1 MVNWARYQNHPSN
14 TPCNPT
20 KLPEITRLEYFRTT
34 LFRLVQRP
42 ITFHSVGQQ
51 YICNVP
57 WCYSYHWP
65 RYWEDEELSTFHR
78 ASQDSSYVIDFSMP
92 LMLIESPR
100 APQSF
105 SMNVCKTQTCY
116 LLRFDLLVMVTADSL
131 RRIQKI
137 KWVLLSP
144 ILILSSFPLSHWAT
158 QSNKILLP
166 LALFIL
172 QCKHALRGSHCLH
185 SLQCSKFSSLSSQ
198 KERYYTLG
206 RFIIHTA
213 GWHLGGI
220 DMVILCIDD
229 YIASSILLLLTPNIK
244 DCRYDH
250 VIDSSTIIDCHVLL
264 SHHENI
270 LLAGVLPISI
280 TNYDDQSKNDSYYD
294 MLLS

>member
-1 MVNWARYQNHPSN
+1 M
-14 TPCNPT
+14 
-20 KLPEITRLEYFRTT
+20 
-34 LFRLVQRP
+34 
-42 ITFHSVGQQ
+42 
-51 YICNVP
+51 
-57 WCYSYHWP
+57 
-65 RYWEDEELSTFHR
+65 
-78 ASQDSSYVIDFSMP
+78 
-92 LMLIESPR
+92 
-100 APQSF
+100 
-105 SMNVCKTQTCY
+105 
-116 LLRFDLLVMVTADSL
+116 
-131 RRIQKI
+131 
-137 KWVLLSP
+137 
-144 ILILSSFPLSHWAT
+144 
-158 QSNKILLP
+158 
-166 LALFIL
+166 
-172 QCKHALRGSHCLH
+172 H

-280 TNYDDQSKNDSYYD
+280 TNYDDQSKNDTCDD
-294 MLLS
+294 MLLSKERHILISTSPTRCPNYVVASIVEKSLQLLSL